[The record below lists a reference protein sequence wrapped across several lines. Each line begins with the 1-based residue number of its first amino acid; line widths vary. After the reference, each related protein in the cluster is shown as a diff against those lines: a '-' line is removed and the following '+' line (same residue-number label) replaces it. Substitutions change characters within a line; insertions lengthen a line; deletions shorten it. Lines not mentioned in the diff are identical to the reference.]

1 MRNNDKKAY
10 VPLQSFKLVQ
20 ETKTKICLLIIF
32 DKKLIRMS
40 IHRSRSY
47 STKKEEILMSW
58 LKSMMEKE
66 PPEPKDPIGT
76 VVIGTLDPDVHLT
89 PKEMVRKSL
98 KKAGFKCIDVGKK
111 APAADFATQAK
122 ANNADIVAVSINTAP
137 AKNNIPQLMAA
148 LESAGVK
155 DKVTI
160 MIGGAAVDKD
170 DADEIGALFGETRE
184 EAVALAKKALG
195 K

>member
-1 MRNNDKKAY
+1 
-10 VPLQSFKLVQ
+10 
-20 ETKTKICLLIIF
+20 
-32 DKKLIRMS
+32 
-40 IHRSRSY
+40 
-47 STKKEEILMSW
+47 MSW

-66 PPEPKDPIGT
+66 PPEPENPLGT
-76 VVIGTLDPDVHLT
+76 VVLDPDVHLT

-98 KKAGFKCIDVGKK
+98 KKAGFRCIDVGKK
-111 APAADFATQAK
+111 APAEDFAEKAK
-122 ANNADIVAVSINTAP
+122 EENAEIIAVSINTAP
-137 AKNNIPQLMAA
+137 AKNNIPALMSAI
-148 LESAGVK
+148 ESAGLK
-155 DKVTI
+155 GKVTI